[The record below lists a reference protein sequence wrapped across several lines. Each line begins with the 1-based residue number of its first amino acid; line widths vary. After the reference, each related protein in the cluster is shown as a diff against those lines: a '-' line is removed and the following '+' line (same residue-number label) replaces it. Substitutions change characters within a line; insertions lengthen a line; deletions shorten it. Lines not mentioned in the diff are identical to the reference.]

1 MGTIKENVGSVA
13 RTPCRFV
20 YCEGPLAASPPCDPV
35 KALCVASGKVGH
47 RSSIRRN
54 ICPTRWFPE
63 RLQDVER
70 NCLSNHNCHEG
81 RMGACIVSPPI
92 QAWAKAP
99 EAPKEVLQPAMAS
112 KGVVEPAEPSRA
124 EPPPLVDLK
133 GAVEPAE
140 PPRAKPPPLVD
151 VTEATGSKLAMS
163 PKAEFC
169 SSDGTRVSPAT
180 QGEEEAAVQEIERLR
195 DQGKDAN
202 RPQLSRT
209 LAGTPEAMARMR
221 GDFNG
226 ASIWDQYQ
234 FSLKEGASKPMRP
247 TSAPNSSSFKDPR
260 CRPCCL
266 SSGGV
271 RPSSVVRSSRRRKIP
286 HTDANDFGDSSS
298 PLSRPKSTPP

>member
-1 MGTIKENVGSVA
+1 MGTITENVGSNTMSSMGTIKGNVGSSMA

-35 KALCVASGKVGH
+35 KALSVASGKVGR

-70 NCLSNHNCHEG
+70 NCLSNHNRHEG
-81 RMGACIVSPPI
+81 RTGACIVSPAI

-99 EAPKEVLQPAMAS
+99 EAPKEDLQPAMAP
-112 KGVVEPAEPSRA
+112 KGIVEPAEPPRA
-124 EPPPLVDLK
+124 KPPPLVDLK

-151 VTEATGSKLAMS
+151 VTEATGPKLAMS

-169 SSDGTRVSPAT
+169 TSDGTRV
-180 QGEEEAAVQEIERLR
+180 
-195 DQGKDAN
+195 
-202 RPQLSRT
+202 
-209 LAGTPEAMARMR
+209 LAGTPEAMARLR

-234 FSLKEGASKPMRP
+234 FSLKEGASKPVRP